1 MTKIYAKVQHE
12 DGTVTDE
19 EIYDLSVDFDLLVCS
34 DSKYY
39 LNLKE
44 VFPEVKDVFKIIEQN
59 KWIKSLQDRIVELEK
74 QVSKLESSNS
84 LQHGLYGKLT
94 GTP

>member
-59 KWIKSLQDRIVELEK
+59 KWIKSLQV
-74 QVSKLESSNS
+74 
-84 LQHGLYGKLT
+84 
-94 GTP
+94 